1 MEQIS
6 PSLNTIPE
14 STVSTNTPGAAL
26 DNGFPNTKEKSS
38 KKPVTQSDANKAGS
52 KTNEEKNGQLSRYAS
67 GNKTVKTVST
77 NEEGTTEN
85 DGKINGEEEEK
96 EGKQE
101 EQQETT
107 TATNAH
113 TSWSTGPGIFVII
126 GAAAVL
132 AAAIL
137 VIIVAKLNR
146 KRNRYMYM
154 DNQGR
159 TMSPGN
165 NNDQG
170 AVKMINTT
178 KHAPVRIARVHGVGR
193 RPMQQDSF
201 GLSDVED
208 QSTLDNK
215 GVLAIVADGMG
226 GLEDGEKMSQM
237 VVVTMLQGFDESTGD
252 EVPSS
257 LLLNLVD
264 NANSAVN
271 DALGDDRLGLCGST
285 VVSVIVKNQK
295 LYYLSVGDSHIYVYR
310 NGSITQ
316 INKDHNYAAELD
328 EMARNGEISLD
339 EAALDPKR
347 NALTSF
353 IGIGDLELI
362 DYNEKPIALEPHDRI
377 LLMSDGV
384 YGTVYEEGLCKAMKA
399 PLKKACYMIDE
410 MISAAGK
417 PKQDNYTCVVLEIRD
432 NG

>member
-1 MEQIS
+1 
-6 PSLNTIPE
+6 
-14 STVSTNTPGAAL
+14 
-26 DNGFPNTKEKSS
+26 
-38 KKPVTQSDANKAGS
+38 
-52 KTNEEKNGQLSRYAS
+52 
-67 GNKTVKTVST
+67 
-77 NEEGTTEN
+77 
-85 DGKINGEEEEK
+85 
-96 EGKQE
+96 
-101 EQQETT
+101 
-107 TATNAH
+107 
-113 TSWSTGPGIFVII
+113 
-126 GAAAVL
+126 
-132 AAAIL
+132 
-137 VIIVAKLNR
+137 
-146 KRNRYMYM
+146 M
-154 DNQGR
+154 DDQGR

-178 KHAPVRIARVHGVGR
+178 KHAPVRIARIHGVGR

-208 QSTLDNK
+208 QATIDNK

-264 NANSAVN
+264 NANNAVN
-271 DALGDDRLGLCGST
+271 DALGDDRLGQCGST
-285 VVSVIVKNQK
+285 VVSVIVKDQK

-310 NGSITQ
+310 NGSIIQ